1 MAKPLLNFN
10 VKVPKVGAI
19 SLRNVVWVGLA
30 GAAAVAAWNWS
41 NKIPYAGPYIAQG
54 KAYVVKALGF
64 RYPLSDALI

>member
-1 MAKPLLNFN
+1 MKPLLNLN

-41 NKIPYAGPYIAQG
+41 SKIPYVGPYAVQAKTVI
-54 KAYVVKALGF
+54 VKALGF
-64 RYPLSDALI
+64 QYPLNSALV